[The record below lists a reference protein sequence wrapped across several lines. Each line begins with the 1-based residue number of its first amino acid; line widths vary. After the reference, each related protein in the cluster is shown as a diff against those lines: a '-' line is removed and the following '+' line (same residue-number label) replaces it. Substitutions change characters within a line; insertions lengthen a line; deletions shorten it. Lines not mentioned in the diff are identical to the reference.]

1 MQQSQVWDRLENGTY
16 TKEDIMWLKYGTAER
31 WYEKK
36 HNAGY
41 NESHNAAGKKWTGN
55 LWKIK

>member
-55 LWKIK
+55 L